1 MTDIIEVN
9 NVSISYREKGHLFSA
24 RSHQVFSGLT
34 FDVKRGETLGVLG
47 RNGAGKSTLLKLLA
61 NIYKPDVGKIINNSR
76 KTSLLTL
83 SAGFD
88 LNLSGRDNALLSG
101 MLMGYRKKEIE
112 TGIDD
117 IYEYSE
123 LGEFFDQPLKTYST
137 GMRGRLG
144 FAVATFMS
152 PEVLLVDEVLG
163 VGDESFKAKAR
174 KTMDDL
180 ICSDQTV
187 VLVSHSM
194 EAMLKLCSRVMWLE
208 NGKIKNIGPPEI
220 VVENY
225 KQSFKKNTLGY
236 DAR

>member
-152 PEVLLVDEVLG
+152 PEHE
-163 VGDESFKAKAR
+163 KPW
-174 KTMDDL
+174 T
-180 ICSDQTV
+180 T
-187 VLVSHSM
+187 
-194 EAMLKLCSRVMWLE
+194 
-208 NGKIKNIGPPEI
+208 
-220 VVENY
+220 
-225 KQSFKKNTLGY
+225 
-236 DAR
+236 